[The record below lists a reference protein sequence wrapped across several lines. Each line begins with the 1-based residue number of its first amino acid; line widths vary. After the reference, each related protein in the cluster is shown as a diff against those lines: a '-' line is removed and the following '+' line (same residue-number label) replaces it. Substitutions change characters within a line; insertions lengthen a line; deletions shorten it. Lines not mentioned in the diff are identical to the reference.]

1 MMMRDFVSERAGSI
15 PPSAIRRF
23 FDIIQNMDDVISLGV
38 GEPDFSTP
46 WSICESA
53 IYSLDQ
59 GSTSYTSNRGI
70 PELLEELSLFLS
82 REYGLTYSPDEEI
95 IVTSG
100 VSEALDLAIRSVIN
114 PGEEAI
120 IAEPCFVAY
129 SPCVT
134 LAGGVPVP
142 VECRQDDQFK
152 LTADSLLEKIT
163 KKTKAVV
170 INFPNNPTGAVMSR
184 SDYKQIADV
193 IIDNDLL
200 LVSDEVYSALTYD
213 GQFVSPATLDG
224 MKERTITLNGFSK
237 AYAMTGWRVGY
248 LCAPPNICN
257 AAFRIHQYVM
267 MCASRIGQ
275 VAALAALRRGGE
287 DMRSMVEEYRL
298 RRNMFVRDLNKIGLA
313 CHKPLGAFYAF
324 PSIAGTGLSDFEF
337 TERLIVEQHVAVVPG
352 SAFGSSGSG
361 HLRCAYANS
370 RENLKEAVERIEC
383 FLNGI

>member
-1 MMMRDFVSERAGSI
+1 MRDFVSERAGSI

>member
-1 MMMRDFVSERAGSI
+1 MRDFVSDRAGSI

-53 IYSLDQ
+53 IYSLEQ

-70 PELLEELSLFLS
+70 PELLEELSLFLE
-82 REYGLTYSPDEEI
+82 RENGLLYSPDNEI
-95 IVTSG
+95 LITSG

-129 SPCVT
+129 NPCVK
-134 LAGGVPVP
+134 LAGGTPVP
-142 VECRQDDQFK
+142 VECSKDNEFR
-152 LTADSLLEKIT
+152 LTPDSLQEKIT
-163 KKTKAVV
+163 SKTKAVI
-170 INFPNNPTGAVMSR
+170 INFPNNPTGAVMSE
-184 SDYKQIADV
+184 SDYKGIADV

-200 LVSDEVYSALTYD
+200 LVSDEVYSALIYED
-213 GQFVSPATLDG
+213 QFVSPATLDG

-237 AYAMTGWRVGY
+237 AYAMTGWRIGY
-248 LCAPPNICN
+248 LCAPPEICD
-257 AAFRIHQYVM
+257 AAFRIHQYIM
-267 MCASRIGQ
+267 MCASRVGQ
-275 VAALAALRRGGE
+275 IAALAALRRGSE

-298 RRNMFVRDLNKIGLA
+298 RRNMFVKDLNRIGLN
-313 CHKPLGAFYAF
+313 CHKPRGAFYAF
-324 PSIAGTGLSDFEF
+324 PSIEGTGLTDFEF
-337 TERLIVEQHVAVVPG
+337 TEKLLVEQHVAVVPG
-352 SAFGSSGSG
+352 SAFGRSGSD

-370 RENLKEAVERIEC
+370 RDNLKEAVSRIEC
-383 FLNGI
+383 FLDKL